1 MTLSMLALLLGLFA
15 VPAVALALGHR
26 IAKRPARQRGAF
38 WGIVVGHTIAMLV
51 ATAAALYQ
59 PVRWSGADVMRG
71 TMGLWG
77 MLALGLVGGVVGYVV
92 SGEERDA

>member
-1 MTLSMLALLLGLFA
+1 MTLSMLALLLGLFV

-26 IAKRPARQRGAF
+26 IARRPARQRGAF

-51 ATAAALYQ
+51 ATTAALYQ

-71 TMGLWG
+71 TLGLWG
-77 MLALGLVGGVVGYVV
+77 MLVLGLVGGVVGYLV